1 MKTYLLDILSRYNR
15 FSENLDVKTVLC
27 NKSWWIFND
36 SGDKELYI
44 FQENGSLIASVN
56 GNVINATWQY
66 IAANKSLVI
75 SFKEQSYM
83 LHPSFIDNIIFALQQ
98 DGTER
103 FLFMINEEQKQ
114 LFYLK
119 SLNELNSYFEEAERK
134 RIEAKQQ
141 EKRILLEQQEIEQQ
155 KAKQHKI
162 EQEQQNEI
170 DNALSK
176 STLYQTLGCIM
187 WILTYLTP
195 IILIFCYI
203 SSDEF
208 NRAGWGDRIGL
219 IISIALLG
227 LFIPWITIGSLLA
240 FLEGKITKR
249 YKRTKNSSDD
259 DEVIKDDDGVIT
271 NQKKLVEIKSTSD
284 DGETTLWEYSY
295 DTKGRLVSVTRTEK
309 YDSNTDR
316 DIIDFT

>member
-1 MKTYLLDILSRYNR
+1 MVIAIVPTLFYFYRFCLGIRKHRFSKMKTYLLDILSRYNR

-114 LFYLK
+114 LFL
-119 SLNELNSYFEEAERK
+119 SL
-134 RIEAKQQ
+134 IH
-141 EKRILLEQQEIEQQ
+141 I
-155 KAKQHKI
+155 
-162 EQEQQNEI
+162 
-170 DNALSK
+170 
-176 STLYQTLGCIM
+176 
-187 WILTYLTP
+187 
-195 IILIFCYI
+195 
-203 SSDEF
+203 
-208 NRAGWGDRIGL
+208 
-219 IISIALLG
+219 
-227 LFIPWITIGSLLA
+227 
-240 FLEGKITKR
+240 
-249 YKRTKNSSDD
+249 
-259 DEVIKDDDGVIT
+259 
-271 NQKKLVEIKSTSD
+271 
-284 DGETTLWEYSY
+284 
-295 DTKGRLVSVTRTEK
+295 
-309 YDSNTDR
+309 
-316 DIIDFT
+316 

>member
-1 MKTYLLDILSRYNR
+1 MKTYLLDILSRYYR
-15 FSENLDVKTVLC
+15 CSEILDVKTVLC

-249 YKRTKNSSDD
+249 YKRTKNR
-259 DEVIKDDDGVIT
+259 
-271 NQKKLVEIKSTSD
+271 KS
-284 DGETTLWEYSY
+284 
-295 DTKGRLVSVTRTEK
+295 V
-309 YDSNTDR
+309 
-316 DIIDFT
+316 

>member
-1 MKTYLLDILSRYNR
+1 M
-15 FSENLDVKTVLC
+15 V
-27 NKSWWIFND
+27 
-36 SGDKELYI
+36 
-44 FQENGSLIASVN
+44 
-56 GNVINATWQY
+56 
-66 IAANKSLVI
+66 
-75 SFKEQSYM
+75 
-83 LHPSFIDNIIFALQQ
+83 IDNIIFALQQ

-249 YKRTKNSSDD
+249 YKRTKNR
-259 DEVIKDDDGVIT
+259 
-271 NQKKLVEIKSTSD
+271 KS
-284 DGETTLWEYSY
+284 
-295 DTKGRLVSVTRTEK
+295 V
-309 YDSNTDR
+309 
-316 DIIDFT
+316 